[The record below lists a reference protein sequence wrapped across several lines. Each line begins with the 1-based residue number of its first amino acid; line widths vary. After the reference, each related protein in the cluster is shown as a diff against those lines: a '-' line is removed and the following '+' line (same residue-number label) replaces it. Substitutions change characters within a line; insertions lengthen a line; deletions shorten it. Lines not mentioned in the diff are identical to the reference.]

1 MINKIKYIAERLSDI
16 GIQAYYVGGW
26 VRDRILG
33 IESDDI
39 DIVLVGCHSDLQRM
53 CLVGLLKAVS
63 TSLTN
68 DPVGKQ
74 FPVWIA
80 DIDGIKIDFAL
91 ARRERKG
98 PNASRKDFDVIT
110 EGVTLEEDL
119 GRRDLTINAM
129 AIDCITMELYD
140 PFSGLSDLKLRY
152 ANPVSNA
159 FMEDPLR
166 PIRAARFIATYG
178 LEASDKLI
186 DMCRMMTPDGLAPE
200 RVGQELWK
208 AMCKAG
214 QPSKFFQ
221 FLLSI
226 DWLHYHFS
234 PLYLLINC
242 RQSPDYH
249 PEGDAFVHTLL
260 TMDEAN
266 SPLIRIAMLCHDFGK
281 AKTTEII
288 NGKIT
293 SHGHDAAGVQPARD
307 MMEGISLR
315 DRAFQDKIAMLVRLH
330 MVRRHGA
337 TRKSVAKLNRKLQ
350 SVGLGF
356 EDLVE
361 VCRCDVSGRPPL
373 RKYTPDIGQE
383 FLGEVLDET
392 VEPIVNGRML
402 IDMGWK
408 QGPELGAKLKE
419 FMNLQDAGELTID
432 NWKEAL

>member
-1 MINKIKYIAERLSDI
+1 MINKIKHIAERLSEI

-119 GRRDLTINAM
+119 ERRDLTINAM

-140 PFSGLSDLKLRY
+140 PFRGLQDLKLRY

-226 DWLHYHFS
+226 Q
-234 PLYLLINC
+234 NK
-242 RQSPDYH
+242 
-249 PEGDAFVHTLL
+249 ETL
-260 TMDEAN
+260 N
-266 SPLIRIAMLCHDFGK
+266 
-281 AKTTEII
+281 
-288 NGKIT
+288 
-293 SHGHDAAGVQPARD
+293 
-307 MMEGISLR
+307 
-315 DRAFQDKIAMLVRLH
+315 
-330 MVRRHGA
+330 
-337 TRKSVAKLNRKLQ
+337 
-350 SVGLGF
+350 
-356 EDLVE
+356 
-361 VCRCDVSGRPPL
+361 
-373 RKYTPDIGQE
+373 
-383 FLGEVLDET
+383 
-392 VEPIVNGRML
+392 
-402 IDMGWK
+402 
-408 QGPELGAKLKE
+408 
-419 FMNLQDAGELTID
+419 
-432 NWKEAL
+432 